1 MLPAAQPYSIEGSQA
16 WLHEKEENESHI
28 ASAASNLDL
37 SAPWKAA
44 AEQQDQQQ
52 MTFICNSSGPSKTT
66 EIAPQRTSERGP
78 LIITVGESKAK
89 SVLHNPP
96 LIEKKETV
104 QISVVC

>member
-44 AEQQDQQQ
+44 VEQQDQQQ
-52 MTFICNSSGPSKTT
+52 MTLYATVL
-66 EIAPQRTSERGP
+66 AP
-78 LIITVGESKAK
+78 
-89 SVLHNPP
+89 
-96 LIEKKETV
+96 KKPRR
-104 QISVVC
+104 